1 MSATPTSAKT
11 QISTDG
17 NITVNMSPDMSP
29 ERSYPGKGLGYDWRA
44 VVAEVEAAHLDREL
58 LDLEAVP
65 AE

>member
-17 NITVNMSPDMSP
+17 HITVNMSP

-58 LDLEAVP
+58 LDLEVVP